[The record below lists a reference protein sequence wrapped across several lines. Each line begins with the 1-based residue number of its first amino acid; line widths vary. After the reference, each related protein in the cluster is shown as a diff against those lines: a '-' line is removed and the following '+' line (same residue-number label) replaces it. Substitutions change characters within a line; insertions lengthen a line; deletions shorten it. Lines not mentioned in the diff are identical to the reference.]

1 MPTTTQNKERLDQIA
16 PLILKRLGKIY
27 NIRDAGLEYHFK
39 FVDLEN
45 PDAVS
50 PTIRLL
56 VKMVVAPG
64 DEEKERKRIQE
75 DELVRRL
82 YYPDDGGRTGANFTL
97 NVDFVHEQSSSS
109 SSQGSGSSGK
119 D

>member
-75 DELVRRL
+75 DELVRKLFECRFCSRAVILLELPRFRL
-82 YYPDDGGRTGANFTL
+82 
-97 NVDFVHEQSSSS
+97 QW
-109 SSQGSGSSGK
+109 
-119 D
+119 